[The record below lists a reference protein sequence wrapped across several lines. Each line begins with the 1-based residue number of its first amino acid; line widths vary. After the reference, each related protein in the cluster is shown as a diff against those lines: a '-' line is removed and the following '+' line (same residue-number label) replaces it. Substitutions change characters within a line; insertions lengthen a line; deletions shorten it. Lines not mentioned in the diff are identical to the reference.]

1 MVIVINIPLP
11 NGATLRL
18 NIQEWIALLV
28 FILIFRA
35 YGWPMVSVSRER
47 SLRAIFEMFTNLN
60 HRCVALLKKDVII
73 GGGYMEPD
81 WWIIRL

>member
-18 NIQEWIALLV
+18 NIQEWIALLI

-35 YGWPMVSVSRER
+35 YGWPMVVRRWPLAFAWPWRE
-47 SLRAIFEMFTNLN
+47 
-60 HRCVALLKKDVII
+60 DVW
-73 GGGYMEPD
+73 D
-81 WWIIRL
+81 F

>member
-18 NIQEWIALLV
+18 NIQEWIVLLI

-35 YGWPMVSVSRER
+35 YGWPMVVRRWPLAFARYLEYDLYEPF
-47 SLRAIFEMFTNLN
+47 LRCL
-60 HRCVALLKKDVII
+60 R
-73 GGGYMEPD
+73 
-81 WWIIRL
+81 